1 MPGPAPKPAAQRR
14 RRNKVTGARTL
25 SAVTKPASR
34 PKLPTR
40 RGHPW
45 HDATKAWWA
54 DIWASPMAPEFDRS
68 DIHGLYRL
76 AALVDRYWIALDDPR
91 SRSSEVVGLS
101 AEIRLAG
108 QPFGLN
114 PLDRRRLQWEIEKG
128 EQAAEKTTK
137 RRAPKPVPTAEDPR
151 LRAVGD

>member
-1 MPGPAPKPAAQRR
+1 MPGPAPKPASQRR
-14 RRNKVTGARTL
+14 RRNKTPGARTL
-25 SAVTKPASR
+25 SAVATPARR

-45 HDATKAWWA
+45 HEATKAWWA
-54 DIWASPMAPEFDRS
+54 DVWASPMAPEFDKS

-76 AALVDRYWIALDDPR
+76 AALVDRYWVALDDPR
-91 SRSSEVVGLS
+91 ARSGEIVSLS
-101 AEIRLAG
+101 AEIRLVG

-128 EQAAEKTTK
+128 EEAAAKTTE
-137 RRAPKPVPTAEDPR
+137 RRKPKSVTPSADPR
-151 LRAVGD
+151 LHAVGD